1 MSAEAASDRRAL
13 IALILNATVWG
24 LSWWPLR
31 QLAALGLDGLWAT
44 AVVFTIGS
52 VALVLIWPASVAMLR
67 SSRALWAIALAAGFT
82 NACFNWGMTSGEVLR
97 VVLLFYLMPV
107 WAILLARWLL
117 GEPITGGAILRA
129 LLAIAGA
136 ATVLW
141 QPGTLIPWPASL
153 GDWLGVAGGMSF
165 GLLNVLLR
173 RHGESEAPRRGA
185 TVTLVIAGVVGL
197 VAVVRDLPMLLT
209 VAIACAGYAAFEL
222 WRMKQGDAIA
232 AEQGPWGSHAD
243 RAREDAEAERAACEA
258 DDARH
263 RDRERAAAT
272 ERELDRIL
280 EKIGREGRAS
290 LTAAERATLE
300 AATAARRRGTPG

>member
-52 VALVLIWPASVAMLR
+52 IALVLIWPASVAMLR

-173 RHGESEAPRRGA
+173 RHGETPAAARALAMSVGSALVPACVAAVLVATNLLSSPPAPRADWLIGA
-185 TVTLVIAGVVGL
+185 ALLAAVLLSANALLQYGAPRLPTRVTAIVMLIEVPVAAVSSVWIGGEQLTPQLIAGGALIVL
-197 VAVVRDLPMLLT
+197 ASAL
-209 VAIACAGYAAFEL
+209 AAL
-222 WRMKQGDAIA
+222 SARPRQG
-232 AEQGPWGSHAD
+232 
-243 RAREDAEAERAACEA
+243 
-258 DDARH
+258 
-263 RDRERAAAT
+263 
-272 ERELDRIL
+272 
-280 EKIGREGRAS
+280 
-290 LTAAERATLE
+290 
-300 AATAARRRGTPG
+300 